1 MCGRTLDFF
10 GVEAPVAGDTA
21 RSGALGYAADV
32 FSAIA
37 GACRRD
43 VHWFPDGVGRRD
55 GGDDA
60 DDVSAVARELQ
71 LRAAP
76 LPALVVRSR
85 SRGALFLVLGQHGG
99 PLAIIR
105 LESAERG
112 FRPPRIAQTRRFLEE
127 HGGAITH
134 WVVDGGAPSWSRNNT
149 TVSFV
154 IDERLRP
161 ALVEASGENESPL
174 HALYRPREGCTPP
187 LLIDT
192 VRDLV
197 RDLTDHPSE
206 PAATRSLP
214 FAFVRL
220 SRLAGASTPY
230 YLVSVEPA
238 RRRGTILRAMS
249 RYQLSRREG
258 QVLGEVLRGLSS
270 SEIGETLSI
279 SGSTATF
286 HLKALLRKTGSRNR
300 TELTARVL
308 GWDGES

>member
-1 MCGRTLDFF
+1 MR
-10 GVEAPVAGDTA
+10 
-21 RSGALGYAADV
+21 
-32 FSAIA
+32 
-37 GACRRD
+37 
-43 VHWFPDGVGRRD
+43 WFPEGPPRREQPES
-55 GGDDA
+55 
-60 DDVSAVARELQ
+60 DDVVVVLRELQ
-71 LRAAP
+71 LRDAP

-85 SRGALFLVLGQHGG
+85 SRGAMFIALGRHGG
-99 PLAIIR
+99 PLAVVR
-105 LESAERG
+105 LDHDERG
-112 FRPPRIAQTRRFLEE
+112 FRPARIAETRRFVEE
-127 HGGAITH
+127 HGGALTH
-134 WVVDGGAPSWSRNNT
+134 WVVDGSTPSWSRNNT

-161 ALVEASGENESPL
+161 ALVEAAGTDESPL

-197 RDLTDHPSE
+197 RELGERPAE

-214 FAFVRL
+214 FAFVRI
-220 SRLAGASTPY
+220 SRLAGAATPY
-230 YLVSVEPA
+230 YLVAVEPA

-270 SEIGETLSI
+270 SEIGESLSI

-308 GWDGES
+308 GWDGEG